1 MAARLLTA
9 RCRIVAYMPNL
20 TAAVRH
26 FAAFSP
32 ADAVLAPQV
41 ALPAALRTADPLI
54 ERGSSAESLSNRLP
68 FAPGVVTTL
77 TQAVD
82 SKCDLSV
89 LQQFSDNLEA
99 VQLKPTSVDL
109 LECVAQDCPSIM
121 RKDFQDLFPDRDL
134 SKDNFT
140 IITLSQKT
148 ENDMTAWNETVE
160 EERELL
166 LKNFIEGAKD
176 ICQSLWQAGYWAD
189 FVDPA
194 SGVPYFGSHTNST
207 LFETDERYRKLG
219 FGIEDLGC
227 CKVISH
233 HLWGT
238 HSYVGSLFTNAP
250 MDAPMIQQITRQA

>member
-32 ADAVLAPQV
+32 VETVLAPQV
-41 ALPAALRTADPLI
+41 PPPGALRTADSLG
-54 ERGSSAESLSNRLP
+54 ELGSSAESRHHRLP
-68 FAPGVVTTL
+68 FAPGVGTTL
-77 TQAVD
+77 TQVVD
-82 SKCDLSV
+82 AKNDLSV
-89 LQQFSDNLEA
+89 LQQFNDSLES
-99 VQLKPTSVDL
+99 VQLKPTSVDR
-109 LECVAQDCPSIM
+109 LECVAQDCPSVL
-121 RKDFQDLFPDRDL
+121 RKDFQDLFPDRNL

-148 ENDMTAWNETVE
+148 ENDMTAWNDAVE

-176 ICQSLWQAGYWAD
+176 ICQSLCQAGYWAD
-189 FVDPA
+189 FVDPS
-194 SGVPYFGSHTNST
+194 SGVPYFGSHTNAT
-207 LFETDERYRKLG
+207 LFETDESYRKLG

-238 HSYVGSLFTNAP
+238 RAYVGSLFTNAP
-250 MDAPMIQQITRQA
+250 MDAPMIQQITQKA